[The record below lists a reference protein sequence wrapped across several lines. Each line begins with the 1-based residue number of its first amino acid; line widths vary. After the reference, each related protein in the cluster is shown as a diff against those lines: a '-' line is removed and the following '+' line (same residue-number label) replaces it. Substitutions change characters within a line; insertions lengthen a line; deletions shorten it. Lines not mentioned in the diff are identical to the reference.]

1 MVDIKTIKMPDRG
14 NSEIEQEAGAMPV
27 VRRNKTAKLSQ
38 LLLPHSDLVTR
49 FFILSLPVCLLYT
62 LFQQRVNRNVNS

>member
-1 MVDIKTIKMPDRG
+1 MVDIKTIKMPNRG
-14 NSEIEQEAGAMPV
+14 NSEIEQEAGAVPV

-49 FFILSLPVCLLYT
+49 LFILCLLVYVYCIPY
-62 LFQQRVNRNVNS
+62 FNKE

>member
-1 MVDIKTIKMPDRG
+1 MVDIKTVKMPDRG

-38 LLLPHSDLVTR
+38 LLSPRSDLVTR
-49 FFILSLPVCLLYT
+49 LFTLYLLVYVYCVHD
-62 LFQQRVNRNVNS
+62 FNKE

>member
-38 LLLPHSDLVTR
+38 LLSPRSDLVTR
-49 FFILSLPVCLLYT
+49 LFPLCLLVYVYCVPD
-62 LFQQRVNRNVNS
+62 FNKE

>member
-1 MVDIKTIKMPDRG
+1 MVDIKTVKMPDRG

-38 LLLPHSDLVTR
+38 LLSPRSDLVTR
-49 FFILSLPVCLLYT
+49 LFTHYLLVYVYCVHD
-62 LFQQRVNRNVNS
+62 FNKG